1 MIPSTFLSE
10 VGIFFL
16 CMSAQQEAGSLES
29 GKRELE
35 ACVCVRGG
43 VCMWGCVYV
52 CACTYASVGTDVS
65 LCVSLCGACAHM
77 CVWGRGFVKGGP
89 DGEVGGRKEEE
100 DRAPP

>member
-1 MIPSTFLSE
+1 MRVRARGCVY
-10 VGIFFL
+10 VG
-16 CMSAQQEAGSLES
+16 
-29 GKRELE
+29 
-35 ACVCVRGG
+35 V
-43 VCMWGCVYV
+43 CVYV

-100 DRAPP
+100 DRAPS